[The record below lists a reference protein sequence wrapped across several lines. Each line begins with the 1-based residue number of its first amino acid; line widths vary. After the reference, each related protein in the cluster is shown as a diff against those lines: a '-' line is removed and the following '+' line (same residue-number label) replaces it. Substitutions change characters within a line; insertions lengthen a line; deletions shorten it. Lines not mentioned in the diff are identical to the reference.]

1 MTSPRGYAP
10 LTHFKPAPL
19 GGAGGSLGG
28 AGGALGGVGGSL
40 GGADGLRGGA
50 GGALGGAPA
59 WLAFGQL
66 CPRFPG

>member
-10 LTHFKPAPL
+10 LAHFKPAPL

-59 WLAFGQL
+59 WLAFGQF
-66 CPRFPG
+66 CSRFPG